1 MYIYDKDDVLFGCI
15 KRDVTRP
22 RYVLTSS
29 RGGLQLLF
37 EGDFHRH
44 TISVLSD
51 TREMLSHCEPTQISG
66 SFTLNPDQNVMYQV
80 RVAAGADVGLIVSSL
95 LSIDAME
102 SM

>member
-37 EGDFHRH
+37 EGDFHGH
-44 TISVLSD
+44 TVNVLSD
-51 TREMLSHCEPTQISG
+51 NRDMLSHSEPCG
-66 SFTLNPDQNVMYQV
+66 SMKADNSSSFYQV
-80 RVAAGADVGLIVSSL
+80 RITAGIDVGLIVSGL
-95 LSIDAME
+95 LSIEAME
-102 SM
+102 AT